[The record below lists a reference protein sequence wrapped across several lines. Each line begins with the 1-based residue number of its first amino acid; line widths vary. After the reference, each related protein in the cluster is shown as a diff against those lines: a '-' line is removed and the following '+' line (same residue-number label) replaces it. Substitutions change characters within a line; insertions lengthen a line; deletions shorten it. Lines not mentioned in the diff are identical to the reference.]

1 MGEKR
6 GVGQR
11 RDRISGL
18 IPNGLVG
25 SGAKSTIKLISAVL
39 ASASLNFSLRFP
51 TEMVFL
57 VYKKIQ
63 VLLLQSTASMSSAHI
78 PFSTALIFAAGAA
91 VKTERWGYCVTA
103 IVFLLLDPP
112 PHSLAQPDRKTTLGW
127 RRGWA
132 WQGWGLRQR
141 AFPPPPVLSVQSP
154 LMGERENLLASGDSR
169 VGREDGL
176 DFLFQS
182 VPYFLQYKRWKEKG
196 GW

>member
-63 VLLLQSTASMSSAHI
+63 VLLLQSTASISARDSSAHI

-103 IVFLLLDPP
+103 IVFLPLDP
-112 PHSLAQPDRKTTLGW
+112 HT
-127 RRGWA
+127 
-132 WQGWGLRQR
+132 
-141 AFPPPPVLSVQSP
+141 FPRS
-154 LMGERENLLASGDSR
+154 A
-169 VGREDGL
+169 
-176 DFLFQS
+176 
-182 VPYFLQYKRWKEKG
+182 
-196 GW
+196 